1 MANDLLPKTENAP
14 VPKYDNM
21 AAGYQSAL
29 QLVEDVVLKSYI
41 SGLSDLD
48 IVPLSQSVLDTNL
61 EENVL
66 FFKITEMVYEKEEFA
81 PYKFASV
88 FNTLASSNAGV
99 FVIMDSDGEK
109 TDFYMGIRS
118 LDNEKTTSSIR
129 NTLENAMSGQFPGIK
144 TKNYDLD
151 EMKKIMAGILNI
163 IRTLY
168 RA

>member
-1 MANDLLPKTENAP
+1 MANDLLTKTENAP

-66 FFKITEMVYEKEEFA
+66 FRWSMRKKNLHHINLPVCLTHWPLPMQGFSLLWIAMEKKQISIWEFA
-81 PYKFASV
+81 P
-88 FNTLASSNAGV
+88 
-99 FVIMDSDGEK
+99 
-109 TDFYMGIRS
+109 
-118 LDNEKTTSSIR
+118 
-129 NTLENAMSGQFPGIK
+129 
-144 TKNYDLD
+144 
-151 EMKKIMAGILNI
+151 
-163 IRTLY
+163 
-168 RA
+168 